1 MMTGRLQHW
10 EHYELEKEYD
20 SLGTQL
26 WSEGS

>member
-10 EHYELEKEYD
+10 EHYELEKKFD
-20 SLGTQL
+20 SLGTQH